1 MPTSLPLTRLSPA
14 PHPCLGWLV
23 PHSPGTRLGWGCL
36 ALEEVRQGWAA
47 GPPHQLAFPL
57 QIRWEKNITLG
68 EPPGFLHSWWWCV
81 WGWWGVWRGTGW
93 GCLGKPSSPPP
104 AAHSVFWDLY
114 CAAPDRREACEHSNE
129 AKAFQDYVSPCP
141 MDLDQGSW
149 AWASFRAWGL
159 GGLHGLRLAGVGRW
173 VWCWGLIWDVGH
185 FRGFPMP
192 SV

>member
-1 MPTSLPLTRLSPA
+1 MGEEHYTGGAPRLPAFLVVVRVGLVGGVEGDWVGMPRETI
-14 PHPCLGWLV
+14 V
-23 PHSPGTRLGWGCL
+23 PH
-36 ALEEVRQGWAA
+36 
-47 GPPHQLAFPL
+47 
-57 QIRWEKNITLG
+57 
-68 EPPGFLHSWWWCV
+68 
-81 WGWWGVWRGTGW
+81 
-93 GCLGKPSSPPP
+93 PP